1 MGNTIGERLMID
13 VSNDICDAHNASYL
27 QYLTFIQD
35 VITRM
40 NRNAFQLKGW
50 SITIVAALAALAV
63 DKGSLLLLVV
73 AAISTVPFCFIDAH
87 YLLMERQFRGLY
99 NDVISGS
106 ADIKLFSMPKNRY
119 TRREAKTEDEKKQ
132 YTYWRV
138 ICSRSVLWFYGS
150 IFLVCGVAFF
160 VCRKWPLLTQKNF
173 ICEKCCRKAASF
185 DHFAPRYSEL
195 RDKDFETRKSG
206 EESFRWKYKWK

>member
-1 MGNTIGERLMID
+1 MVDTSTD
-13 VSNDICDAHNASYL
+13 VTDEHNASYL

-63 DKGSLLLLVV
+63 DKGSLLLFVV
-73 AAISTVPFCFIDAH
+73 AAVSTLPFCFLDAY

-99 NDVISGS
+99 NEVINRSS
-106 ADIKLFSMPKNRY
+106 DIKIFSMSINRY
-119 TRREAKTEDEKKQ
+119 TPEKAKTEDEKKH

-138 ICSRSVLWFYGS
+138 LCSRSVIAFYGS
-150 IFLVCGVAFF
+150 MFLLCVIAFF
-160 VCRKWPLLTQKNF
+160 VCLKWSLPSRDNQTANSRLT
-173 ICEKCCRKAASF
+173 RAASV
-185 DHFAPRYSEL
+185 DCSIPRYSEL
-195 RDKDFETRKSG
+195 RDKDFGLRRSG
-206 EESFRWKYKWK
+206 EESFKWEYKWK